1 MENYTKRLELENIDL
16 KEDNDRLLAENNRLK
31 LERESDR
38 FILDNI
44 ELVIQAKGI
53 RKEVR
58 AELDKVLAK
67 RGGYLT

>member
-16 KEDNDRLLAENNRLK
+16 KEDIDRLLAENNRLK

-58 AELDKVLAK
+58 AELD
-67 RGGYLT
+67 